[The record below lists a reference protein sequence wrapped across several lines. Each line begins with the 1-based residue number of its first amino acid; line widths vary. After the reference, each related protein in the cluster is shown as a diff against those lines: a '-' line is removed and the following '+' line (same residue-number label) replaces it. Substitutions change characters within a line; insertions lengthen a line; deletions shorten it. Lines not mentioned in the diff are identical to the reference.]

1 MNSAPGKGPCAGRK
15 ALPHTTAGLR
25 HSLWLDQHRRF
36 QNRALF
42 DVAIDSK
49 LYGCDVVKVRIG
61 DIVTGSSV
69 RDRAVLVGRKP
80 NDPCNL
86 KSSSKSA
93 KPRPLARASRRHVKR
108 LHLPPPATIIWHSL
122 ASTHDGINHLQ
133 ADKKSTRNADFP
145 WSCEREHGP
154 LPWRRCRRRVGALK
168 ADGGLNH

>member
-86 KSSSKSA
+86 KSSSKPA

-108 LHLPPPATIIWHSL
+108 LHLPRPQRSYGTPSLRRTMASIIYKL
-122 ASTHDGINHLQ
+122 
-133 ADKKSTRNADFP
+133 TRNLRGMQIFLGHAKESTGHYLGVDV
-145 WSCEREHGP
+145 ED
-154 LPWRRCRRRVGALK
+154 AL
-168 ADGGLNH
+168 GL